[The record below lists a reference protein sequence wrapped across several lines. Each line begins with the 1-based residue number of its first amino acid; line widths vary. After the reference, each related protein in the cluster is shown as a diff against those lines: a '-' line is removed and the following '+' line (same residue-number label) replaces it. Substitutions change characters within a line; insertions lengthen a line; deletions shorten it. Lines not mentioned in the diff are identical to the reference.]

1 MLAARAAAL
10 LDGRIMPVLE
20 DVQTLAVPVLRHRM
34 ALNFKARAQGIT
46 VSDIIRQTAGKI

>member
-1 MLAARAAAL
+1 
-10 LDGRIMPVLE
+10 MPVLE
-20 DVQTLAVPVLRHRM
+20 DVQALAVSVLRHRM